1 MCTPRQAQNATLSVA
16 ASRVSGVTM
25 PAPSTDPPNRPAT
38 PLGTPPAA
46 TNSTAPLG
54 NSSRARRR
62 ATNVAII
69 VGTIFSASLAAAYV
83 TPRMDGAAPG
93 GSGNALS
100 VTAFL
105 ASIAA
110 SVGLCWRLR
119 STTALLVTAAL
130 ACLPGLALPTDSLPA
145 LIAMASVIVWHPDV
159 RAHVAVSAAATLA
172 TFVAVWRDSRGTRDG
187 TSFWNSIEHPDGSS
201 GSWPAM
207 PWWQVAL
214 ITALLVGLFAGV
226 ALVRRSRR
234 DASRAAAVAHH
245 ERAHAQQAQA
255 QARQSD
261 VRAQHAV
268 RQADEARAR
277 AQQTQAQVHDLGRQ
291 MAEKDERE
299 ALAREVHDVLGH
311 RLSLLSMQANALEI
325 EAQEAGSRDVED
337 RARQIQE
344 GAAGSMTDLRSL
356 LAMLRT
362 GATDESADHHDLADI
377 ADLVRECID
386 AGTPVSSNV
395 FVDQSHPLD
404 PVISRSAYRI
414 TTELLTNA
422 RKHAPGSLVQLD
434 IRGDARGGITIST
447 ANPLPDDA
455 RAARSDGSGTGLT
468 GVARRTQDVGGSF
481 WAGPSPD
488 GRRFTASATLPWTM
502 SRV

>member
-1 MCTPRQAQNATLSVA
+1 MGGRFAGGAARQHPDLT
-16 ASRVSGVTM
+16 
-25 PAPSTDPPNRPAT
+25 
-38 PLGTPPAA
+38 
-46 TNSTAPLG
+46 
-54 NSSRARRR
+54 
-62 ATNVAII
+62 
-69 VGTIFSASLAAAYV
+69 ASLTRGV
-83 TPRMDGAAPG
+83 VLT
-93 GSGNALS
+93 L
-100 VTAFL
+100 
-105 ASIAA
+105 
-110 SVGLCWRLR
+110 
-119 STTALLVTAAL
+119 
-130 ACLPGLALPTDSLPA
+130 LALDGVISAVLGAFFLP
-145 LIAMASVIVWHPDV
+145 LRLGVVPFP
-159 RAHVAVSAAATLA
+159 VSA
-172 TFVAVWRDSRGTRDG
+172 V
-187 TSFWNSIEHPDGSS
+187 
-201 GSWPAM
+201 
-207 PWWQVAL
+207 
-214 ITALLVGLFAGV
+214 LVG
-226 ALVRRSRR
+226 AL
-234 DASRAAAVAHH
+234 
-245 ERAHAQQAQA
+245 QP
-255 QARQSD
+255 
-261 VRAQHAV
+261 
-268 RQADEARAR
+268 QADEARAR
-277 AQQTQAQVHDLGRQ
+277 ARQTQAKVHDLGRQ

-362 GATDESADHHDLADI
+362 GATDESADHHELADI
-377 ADLVRECID
+377 ATLVTECID

-447 ANPLPDDA
+447 TNPLPDVA

-468 GVARRTQDVGGSF
+468 GVARRAQDVGGSF

-502 SRV
+502 PRV